1 MTGAVASPAVAHTAP
16 ERVAAALRD
25 ELLDG
30 AHPVGTRFREEDL
43 AERFD
48 VGRHTIRAGLRLLV
62 ERGLVV
68 HERHRGAVVAPL
80 SRRRID
86 EVFDYR
92 KLLELGALR
101 MALDAGADL
110 GPVLAEVERLE
121 ALAERSPS
129 PSWRELTQAHSA
141 VHRAIVA
148 ASGNAHVL
156 ESYRRCEDE
165 VRLLLT
171 FVRPD
176 FDARRLAAVHRD
188 LVGKLGMGGEVAA
201 EALTEDID
209 HTGRAALLT
218 ALRRAEESAR
228 LLGH

>member
-1 MTGAVASPAVAHTAP
+1 VNEQTAP
-16 ERVAAALRD
+16 ERVARALRD

-62 ERGLVV
+62 ERGLVI
-68 HERHRGAVVAPL
+68 HERNRGAVVAPL

-92 KLLELGALR
+92 KVLELGALR

-110 GPVLAEVERLE
+110 GPVLAEVDRLE
-121 ALAERSPS
+121 ALARQAPG
-129 PSWRELTQAHSA
+129 PPWRELTRAHSA
-141 VHRAIVA
+141 IHRAIVA
-148 ASGNAHVL
+148 AAGNQHL
-156 ESYRRCEDE
+156 LDGYERCEDE

-176 FDARRLAAVHRD
+176 FDAARLAAVHRD
-188 LVGKLGMGGEVAA
+188 LVEKLQQGGEAA
-201 EALTEDID
+201 ADALTDDID

-228 LLGH
+228 LLGR

>member
-1 MTGAVASPAVAHTAP
+1 MVVALPAP
-16 ERVAAALRD
+16 ERIAAAVRA

-30 AHPVGTRFREEDL
+30 VHPVGTRFREEDL

-48 VGRHTIRAGLRLLV
+48 VGRHTIRSALRLLA

-80 SRRRID
+80 SKARID

-92 KLLELGALR
+92 KVLELGALR

-110 GPVLAEVERLE
+110 GPVLAEVDRLE
-121 ALAERSPS
+121 ALAERTPR
-129 PSWRELTQAHSA
+129 PSWRELTRVHSA

-148 ASGNAHVL
+148 AAGNRHVL
-156 ESYRRCEDE
+156 DSYRRCEDE

-176 FDARRLAAVHRD
+176 FDAASLAAVHRD
-188 LVGKLGMGGEVAA
+188 LVGKLRVGGEAA
-201 EALTEDID
+201 TDALTEDID

>member
-1 MTGAVASPAVAHTAP
+1 MAASSVDPIEAQTAP

-48 VGRHTIRAGLRLLV
+48 VGRHTIRSGLRLLV

-68 HERHRGAVVAPL
+68 HERHRGAVVAAL
-80 SRRRID
+80 GKRRID
-86 EVFDYR
+86 EIFDYR
-92 KLLELGALR
+92 RLLELGALG
-101 MALDAGADL
+101 MALDADTDFD
-110 GPVLAEVERLE
+110 PVLAEVERLE
-121 ALAERSPS
+121 ALAQRTVS
-129 PSWRELTQAHSA
+129 PSWREVTRAHGA
-141 VHRAIVA
+141 IHRAIVEA
-148 ASGNAHVL
+148 AGNQHLL
-156 ESYRRCEDE
+156 ESYQRCEDE

-171 FVRPD
+171 FIRPD
-176 FDARRLAAVHRD
+176 FDAARLATVHRD
-188 LVGKLGMGGEVAA
+188 LVEKLRLGGKAA
-201 EALTEDID
+201 VDALTVDID
-209 HTGRAALLT
+209 HTGRAALLA